1 MATLTRIAMGT
12 VQPLADATAITW
24 ALMEALGRRDLRVQ
38 GFLSHAYF
46 CPRDGATAITGFPAR
61 HLDSWLMTRPICK
74 QVFVRG
80 CANCELAL
88 VEGTYN
94 GDTTRCSVADSNFEA
109 ICEWLDLPRLA
120 VVDAR
125 MLSACRLPP
134 RPSKLDGVLLDRVR
148 DAAELGQL
156 QTQFEAL
163 WKVPV
168 FGSLGELPAL
178 RSEIASVDCGNQ
190 PSLALCRALGDS
202 LERKTRI
209 EPILNLAASRP
220 WRMVVESPAAFP
232 RGKLPTLR
240 VAVAYDDAFRGYFPD
255 SLDLLERHGATILDF
270 SPLHDERLPPHTDV
284 VYVGCGHPERFAR
297 ELSENDC
304 LVLALKSH
312 VSSGGRIYAE
322 CGGLAYLCQ
331 ELELADGQRWP
342 MAGVLP
348 STARFDPT
356 PELPTPTEV
365 CLSDDNWLGSAGQ
378 TWRGY
383 LSPRWS
389 LSSTDQLQTCCREP
403 GHESDVVKCHQAV
416 GSRLYL
422 NLAAHEAMLDHFF
435 APRGSI
441 AKTVLAVPP
450 G

>member
-1 MATLTRIAMGT
+1 MATLSRIAMGT
-12 VQPLADATAITW
+12 VQPLADGTAITW

-38 GFLSHAYF
+38 SFLSHAYF

-61 HLDSWLMTRPICK
+61 HLDSWLMTRPVCQ
-74 QVFVRG
+74 QVFARG

-88 VEGTYN
+88 VEGTYS
-94 GDTTRCSVADSNFEA
+94 GDVTSCCTSASNFEA
-109 ICEWLDLPRLA
+109 LCEWLDLPRLA

-125 MLSACRLPP
+125 LLTACRLPP
-134 RPSKLDGVLLDRVR
+134 RPSKLDGVLLDRVH
-148 DAAELGQL
+148 DAAELSQL
-156 QTQFEAL
+156 QTQFESL

-168 FGSLGELPAL
+168 LGSLGELTAL
-178 RSEIASVDCGNQ
+178 RAEIAGIDCGSQ
-190 PSLALCRALGDS
+190 PSLPLCRALGDAFA
-202 LERKTRI
+202 RQTRI
-209 EPILNLAASRP
+209 EPILKLAASRP
-220 WRMVVESPAAFP
+220 WQNMIEAPAAFP
-232 RGKLPTLR
+232 SGSRRPLR

-255 SLDLLERHGATILDF
+255 SLDLLERRGATILDF

-297 ELSENDC
+297 DLAENDC

-312 VSSGGRIYAE
+312 VSSGGRVYAE

-331 ELELADGQRWP
+331 ELELPDGQRWP

-348 STARFDPT
+348 ATARFDPT
-356 PELPTPTEV
+356 TEVPTPSEV
-365 CLSDDNWLGSAGQ
+365 CLSDDNWLGAAGQ

-389 LSSTDQLQTCCREP
+389 LSSTDQLQACGAT
-403 GHESDVVKCHQAV
+403 GHECDVVKCHQAV
-416 GSRLYL
+416 GSRMYV
-422 NLAAHEAMLDHFF
+422 NFAAHDAMLDHFF

-441 AKTVLAVPP
+441 PERVGSAPSE
-450 G
+450 

>member
-1 MATLTRIAMGT
+1 MATLSRIAMGT

-38 GFLSHAYF
+38 SFHSHAYF

-61 HLDSWLMTRPICK
+61 HLDSWLMSRPLCQ
-74 QVFVRG
+74 QVFARG
-80 CANCELAL
+80 CSNCDLAL
-88 VEGTYN
+88 VEGIYS
-94 GDTTRCSVADSNFEA
+94 GDPTRCCIAGSNLEA
-109 ICEWLDLPRLA
+109 VCEWLDLPRLA

-125 MLSACRLPP
+125 LLSACRLPP

-148 DAAELGQL
+148 DAAEIGQL

-168 FGSLGELPAL
+168 LGSLGESKGL
-178 RSEIASVDCGNQ
+178 RDEIARIECGTQ
-190 PSLALCRALGDS
+190 PSLQLCRALGEA
-202 LERKTRI
+202 LERQTRI
-209 EPILNLAASRP
+209 EPILSLAASRP
-220 WRMVVESPAAFP
+220 WQETAELPVVSPWGRQTP
-232 RGKLPTLR
+232 LR
-240 VAVAYDDAFRGYFPD
+240 VAVGYDDAFRGYFPD
-255 SLDLLERHGATILDF
+255 ALDLLERRGATILDF

-284 VYVGCGHPERFAR
+284 VYIGCGHPERFAR

-312 VSSGGRIYAE
+312 VSSGGRIYGE

-331 ELELADGQRWP
+331 ELELPDGERWP

-348 STARFDPT
+348 ATARFDPS
-356 PELPTPTEV
+356 PELPTPTTVQLCE
-365 CLSDDNWLGSAGQ
+365 DNWLGSAGQ

-383 LSPRWS
+383 LSPHWS
-389 LSSTDQLQTCCREP
+389 LTATEHLRPC
-403 GHESDVVKCHQAV
+403 GHETGHECDVVTCHQAV

-422 NLAAHEAMLDHFF
+422 NLAAHDAMLERFF

-441 AKTVLAVPP
+441 SETPGVSPP
-450 G
+450 A